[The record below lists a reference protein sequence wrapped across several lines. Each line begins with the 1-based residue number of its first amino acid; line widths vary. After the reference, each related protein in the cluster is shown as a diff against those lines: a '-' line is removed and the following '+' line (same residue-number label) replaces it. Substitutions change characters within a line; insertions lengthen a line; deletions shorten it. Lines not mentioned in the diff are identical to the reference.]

1 MGARRRAGESEGAR
15 RATGDS
21 PAAATRP
28 DSGRFSSQ
36 RKLDAVLRLLRGEDL
51 DTVSRQLGVTAAR
64 LSEWRDEFIAAGKAG
79 LKSRPAQ
86 EVSSEEAQRMKT
98 VIADLT
104 MRNELLRERARA
116 LEAGRPL
123 PQRRPRS

>member
-1 MGARRRAGESEGAR
+1 MRARRKAGESPVAL
-15 RATGDS
+15 RAPSDS
-21 PAAATRP
+21 PAATTGP

-64 LSEWRDEFIAAGKAG
+64 LSHGRDEFLAAGKAG
-79 LKSRPAQ
+79 LKSRQ
-86 EVSSEEAQRMKT
+86 LEEVSLEEAQRMKT